1 MNDTSD
7 RSWTEEISFGDEE
20 FGDDT
25 LVSIRLH
32 QVLILCFTFYHVH
45 VVLMIIQQLP
55 SEDFGLHVWPSA
67 LFLSDYIWA
76 HRKSLEGELV
86 VELGSGIGL
95 PGEKSL
101 ACDF

>member
-1 MNDTSD
+1 M
-7 RSWTEEISFGDEE
+7 
-20 FGDDT
+20 
-25 LVSIRLH
+25 LY
-32 QVLILCFTFYHVH
+32 ILSRPC